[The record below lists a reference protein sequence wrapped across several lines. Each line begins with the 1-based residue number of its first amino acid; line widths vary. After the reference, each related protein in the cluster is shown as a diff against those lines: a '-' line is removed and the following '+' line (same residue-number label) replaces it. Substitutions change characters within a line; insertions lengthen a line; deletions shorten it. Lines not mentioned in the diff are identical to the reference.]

1 MPVPDH
7 EAAPGAD
14 ALESDIDPK
23 VERTACLA
31 RIASALE
38 IAASEQAALRARCI
52 ADTTEAFGK
61 AAEAVLPQLAR
72 AGFAALI
79 AEATQA
85 IARRGQW
92 PELLVTVAPEDAAA
106 VTDALA
112 SPDNGLN
119 LCPKPGPEL
128 KITEDPALGPGEAHL
143 GWSQGGAEIDV
154 EAIAETAR
162 NTSQDGKYRRAI
174 FSVPVDVVVSV
185 GHARPAIGELL
196 AMRRD
201 MVLPLSSR
209 MDDPVEILVGD
220 RVIARGELEELG
232 DDAGRLGVR
241 LTEVVDVSDLF

>member
-1 MPVPDH
+1 MTDT
-7 EAAPGAD
+7 AAPPTENEPRPANP
-14 ALESDIDPK
+14 ASSPNPASD
-23 VERTACLA
+23 
-31 RIASALE
+31 
-38 IAASEQAALRARCI
+38 
-52 ADTTEAFGK
+52 
-61 AAEAVLPQLAR
+61 
-72 AGFAALI
+72 
-79 AEATQA
+79 
-85 IARRGQW
+85 
-92 PELLVTVAPEDAAA
+92 
-106 VTDALA
+106 
-112 SPDNGLN
+112 
-119 LCPKPGPEL
+119 
-128 KITEDPALGPGEAHL
+128 PGESPL
-143 GWSQGGAEIDV
+143 LEQ
-154 EAIAETAR
+154 R

>member
-1 MPVPDH
+1 M
-7 EAAPGAD
+7 
-14 ALESDIDPK
+14 
-23 VERTACLA
+23 T
-31 RIASALE
+31 
-38 IAASEQAALRARCI
+38 
-52 ADTTEAFGK
+52 DTTAPPAQNDANPADDSGES
-61 AAEAVLPQLAR
+61 P
-72 AGFAALI
+72 
-79 AEATQA
+79 
-85 IARRGQW
+85 
-92 PELLVTVAPEDAAA
+92 LLE
-106 VTDALA
+106 
-112 SPDNGLN
+112 
-119 LCPKPGPEL
+119 
-128 KITEDPALGPGEAHL
+128 
-143 GWSQGGAEIDV
+143 Q
-154 EAIAETAR
+154 R